1 MKIKY
6 KIFISA
12 LAIILI
18 FILDGIYIY
27 SAISNINV
35 LEDNVNYNLK
45 VYQDVNSYNLGA
57 STLENGVFLYVHN
70 NKAMGTQLIQN
81 GGNQMSSSRGDL
93 ALILKDPVMLSEVNN
108 LPTLQLQ
115 VTSAVDNVETAI
127 NGEVDTESMNQ
138 SIDVLNTRVEAL
150 NLQTMDIAEQSN
162 TNMINSIDDLRSYGS
177 NILLYTYIAIGLSII
192 VSLFI
197 SIITASLITKPIKQV
212 MIAAKKISW
221 GDFDTTVEIT
231 SKDEIGELAGSINR
245 MSSSLKYMTELLN
258 RESIM
263 SVVPSDLS
271 SAAPPAIENETDRAR
286 D

>member
-81 GGNQMSSSRGDL
+81 GGNQMSSSRSDL
-93 ALILKDPVMLSEVNN
+93 ALILKDPVM
-108 LPTLQLQ
+108 
-115 VTSAVDNVETAI
+115 
-127 NGEVDTESMNQ
+127 
-138 SIDVLNTRVEAL
+138 
-150 NLQTMDIAEQSN
+150 
-162 TNMINSIDDLRSYGS
+162 
-177 NILLYTYIAIGLSII
+177 
-192 VSLFI
+192 
-197 SIITASLITKPIKQV
+197 
-212 MIAAKKISW
+212 
-221 GDFDTTVEIT
+221 
-231 SKDEIGELAGSINR
+231 
-245 MSSSLKYMTELLN
+245 
-258 RESIM
+258 
-263 SVVPSDLS
+263 
-271 SAAPPAIENETDRAR
+271 
-286 D
+286 